1 MGLECSGGE
10 LEVYELKGMD
20 MGVPTSIP
28 FSFKG
33 TYSAWPVPYPRA
45 AQAPPIDIKLRRNE
59 RKGCSFYRFYASLT
73 RCLER
78 ETERVIPQSEGKADL
93 SSGVTTSFFRKCLS

>member
-1 MGLECSGGE
+1 MGLECGGGE

-33 TYSAWPVPYPRA
+33 
-45 AQAPPIDIKLRRNE
+45 IK
-59 RKGCSFYRFYASLT
+59 
-73 RCLER
+73 
-78 ETERVIPQSEGKADL
+78 QSY
-93 SSGVTTSFFRKCLS
+93 